1 MKIMTIPPEFKWI
14 DKTLEE
20 LNALPEKDK
29 KSSFKKEENKDKTK
43 HRRGCTYRNLFP
55 NCM

>member
-20 LNALPEKDK
+20 LNALPEKNKRALLK
-29 KSSFKKEENKDKTK
+29 KK
-43 HRRGCTYRNLFP
+43 R
-55 NCM
+55 